1 MLGGMA
7 TVRERMKEQRAA
19 LKAGDKTPPG
29 PPVLVEASTAD
40 EVVVPKQQGKRG
52 RGQRWTTQRV
62 DLDAGEIDRA
72 NEERIE
78 RMLALQPLIADSA
91 IIYPI
96 EKSPDSP
103 SPHIM
108 VGRAKRSD
116 VMIADDTVSSVH
128 AQIEED
134 EGELLLS
141 DAGSSNGVFVNK
153 RPIQP
158 GERCRL
164 TTGDCVRF
172 GRKVFY
178 YMTGERLLLF
188 LELRIV
194 KMYGSG
200 ERQRTT
206 QTQGPL
212 K

>member
-1 MLGGMA
+1 MLMPMA

-19 LKAGDKTPPG
+19 LRAGQKTPPG
-29 PPVLVEASTAD
+29 PPVLVEASTSD
-40 EVVVPKQQGKRG
+40 EVLLPKQQGKRG

-78 RMLALQPLIADSA
+78 RMLALQPLIADGA
-91 IIYPI
+91 AIYPVT
-96 EKSPDSP
+96 KGADSP
-103 SPHIM
+103 SPHI
-108 VGRAKRSD
+108 VIGRAKRSD
-116 VMIADDTVSSVH
+116 VMVVDDTVSSVH
-128 AQIEED
+128 AQIEVD
-134 EGELLLS
+134 EGEMFLS

-164 TTGDCVRF
+164 TTGDCVRL

-200 ERQRTT
+200 ERRRTT
-206 QTQGPL
+206 QTEGEP

>member
-1 MLGGMA
+1 MLPFMA

-19 LKAGDKTPPG
+19 LKAGQSTPPG
-29 PPVLVEASTAD
+29 PPVLVEASTGD
-40 EVVVPKQQGKRG
+40 EVLVPKQQEKRG

-62 DLDAGEIDRA
+62 DLDKEGIDRA

-78 RMLALQPLIADSA
+78 RMLALQPLIADGA

-96 EKSPDSP
+96 EKSTDSK

-108 VGRAKRSD
+108 IGRAKHSD
-116 VMIADDTVSSVH
+116 VTIVDDTVSSVH
-128 AQIEED
+128 AQIEQDED
-134 EGELLLS
+134 DLLLS
-141 DAGSSNGVFVNK
+141 DAGSSNGVFVNR

-178 YMTGERLLLF
+178 YMNGERLLLF
-188 LELRIV
+188 LELRLV

-200 ERQRTT
+200 ERRATGN
-206 QTQGPL
+206 QGEPR
-212 K
+212 